1 MRYVVRCLK
10 RLLFG
15 LTILPLGIA
24 LLVLGLAS
32 VPFCFFFTG
41 EGWLWCE
48 VLTEDIPDA
57 YYEWATGKEAM
68 RYSAP
73 W

>member
-1 MRYVVRCLK
+1 MRYVSRVLK
-10 RLLFG
+10 RGLFG
-15 LTILPLGIA
+15 LTIIPLGIA
-24 LLVLGLAS
+24 LVFLGLVS

-41 EGWLWCE
+41 EAWLWCE

-57 YYEWATGKEAM
+57 YYEWATGKEPM
-68 RYSAP
+68 RVDAP